1 LNIEQLLSLSGELL
15 ADLSAW
21 SDPKLGLERP
31 SLVPIVRKLAGWLP
45 NFKEYFVNS
54 NVSVIRCAALIEKD
68 ANVRKF
74 LAKQR
79 ARGELLQLLEL
90 PILRLV
96 KYPVLLAQLVK
107 QAPSQ
112 RYAEQLGTL
121 SRAIEAWVEEQVAQN
136 RTDAIGFEQLTRVGA
151 RIDGFDVAVPGRFF
165 VHEGDALV
173 RTGASPSSVT
183 SPAAAATA
191 TAKAGHVFLFNDIL
205 IVTTAKTFNKKRY
218 DFKQHVLIDA
228 MTEVRAIA
236 GDAGG
241 THVWFRVQ
249 KLDNERAEHDF
260 AVKNNH
266 ERVAWLGYLK
276 HIIQQRGGMLTESFE
291 EQAGAA
297 VDAVVAGVSPA
308 SGAGSSTSVGA
319 SDALSKSQSGA
330 DSRSSLTSSATRR
343 HQRRRRGSSPGAG
356 GNEEE
361 EDANA
366 RVAHLQI
373 ELSRLKRELKTAQHA
388 AEHQRGIALAT
399 DELLI
404 DERRLNAERLE
415 ALELQLKAERK
426 ARRAAEDDRLSTAQE
441 AGVAAIAKLASVSAE
456 LESMRLLVDV
466 LLKPPSAKMGNS
478 SSGIGSSSGSLS
490 GSPARAASAPP
501 PTASQQL
508 PPPLPKDE

>member
-21 SDPKLGLERP
+21 SDPKLGLDRP

-74 LAKQR
+74 LGKQR
-79 ARGELLQLLEL
+79 AHGELLQLLEL

-112 RYAEQLGTL
+112 RYAEQLGKL

-173 RTGASPSSVT
+173 RTGASTSSVT
-183 SPAAAATA
+183 SPAAVATA
-191 TAKAGHVFLFNDIL
+191 TSKAGHVFLFNDIL

-260 AVKNNH
+260 AVKNNS

-276 HIIQQRGGMLTESFE
+276 HIIQQRGGMLTESLDE
-291 EQAGAA
+291 PATGSA
-297 VDAVVAGVSPA
+297 VDASAQSSTGVASSGGAAGDSLNKSTSLQNSGTESRGALSA
-308 SGAGSSTSVGA
+308 SG
-319 SDALSKSQSGA
+319 
-330 DSRSSLTSSATRR
+330 RR
-343 HQRRRRGSSPGAG
+343 HQRRRRGSSPGGAG
-356 GNEEE
+356 GGGGEEAV
-361 EDANA
+361 EDPRA

-373 ELSRLKRELKTAQHA
+373 ELSRLKRELVTAQHA
-388 AEHQRGIALAT
+388 AEHQRAIALAT

-426 ARRAAEDDRLSTAQE
+426 ARRAAEDDRLNTAAD
-441 AGVAAIAKLASVSAE
+441 AGTAAIAKLASVSAE
-456 LESMRLLVDV
+456 LDAMRLLVDV
-466 LLKPPSAKMGNS
+466 LLKPPSAKIAAS
-478 SSGIGSSSGSLS
+478 PSGSLS
-490 GSPARAASAPP
+490 GSPARSSSPAMSAAPS
-501 PTASQQL
+501 L
-508 PPPLPKDE
+508 PPPLPKDEH

>member
-1 LNIEQLLSLSGELL
+1 MNIEQLLSLSGELL

-74 LAKQR
+74 LGKQR
-79 ARGELLQLLEL
+79 AHGELLQLLEL

-112 RYAEQLGTL
+112 RYAEQLGKL

-173 RTGASPSSVT
+173 RTGAAASSVT

-191 TAKAGHVFLFNDIL
+191 TGKAGHVFLFNDIL
-205 IVTTAKTFNKKRY
+205 VVTTAKTFNKKRY

-236 GDAGG
+236 GDSSG

-260 AVKNNH
+260 AVKNNS

-276 HIIQQRGGMLTESFE
+276 HIIQQRGGMLTEALE
-291 EQAGAA
+291 EQAAGSAA
-297 VDAVVAGVSPA
+297 VDAGAAASASAAGSLSA
-308 SGAGSSTSVGA
+308 SGAAG
-319 SDALSKSQSGA
+319 DALNKSAAQRNSGGE
-330 DSRSSLTSSATRR
+330 SRTGLTASGRR
-343 HQRRRRGSSPGAG
+343 HQRRRRGSSPGAAA
-356 GNEEE
+356 EEAE
-361 EDANA
+361 EPRA

-373 ELSRLKRELKTAQHA
+373 ELSRLKRELTSAQHA
-388 AEHQRGIALAT
+388 AEHQRAIALAT

-426 ARRAAEDDRLSTAQE
+426 ARRAAEDDRLSTASD
-441 AGVAAIAKLASVSAE
+441 AGTAAIAKLASVSAE
-456 LESMRLLVDV
+456 LDSMRLLVDV
-466 LLKPPSAKMGNS
+466 LLKPPSAKIAAS
-478 SSGIGSSSGSLS
+478 PPGSLS
-490 GSPARAASAPP
+490 GSPARSASPATSAAPLS
-501 PTASQQL
+501 L
-508 PPPLPKDE
+508 PPPLPKDEH